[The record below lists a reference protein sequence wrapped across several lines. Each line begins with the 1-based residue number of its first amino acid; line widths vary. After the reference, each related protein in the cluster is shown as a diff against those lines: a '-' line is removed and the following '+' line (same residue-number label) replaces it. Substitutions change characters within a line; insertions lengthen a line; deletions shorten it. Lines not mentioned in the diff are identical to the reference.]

1 VAAGV
6 RQATGRTH
14 DAGGAGVQFGSEAPR
29 LGSFGEVSVQAENV
43 VNGLTAGRVS
53 PDVRGAVVPVR
64 DTVNVQPTTA
74 TGRAPFT
81 DLGDRVN
88 RAMKGAGDGS
98 EKGAHRVPVKAGGV
112 I

>member
-6 RQATGRTH
+6 RQTTGRAH
-14 DAGGAGVQFGSEAPR
+14 DAGGGGVQFGGEIVR
-29 LGSFGEVSVQAENV
+29 FGRFGKVLVKIENV

-53 PDVRGAVVPVR
+53 TDVRGAVVPVR

-98 EKGAHRVPVKAGGV
+98 EKGAHRVGV
-112 I
+112 QAARVI